1 MAKTIMVS
9 EEAYELLVKFKL
21 PGESF
26 SEAIKRAL
34 KGSKS
39 IASIAGSKTVS
50 KEEWAKAEEAFKDQ
64 AVLDELRKKVL
75 IELLKPT

>member
-1 MAKTIMVS
+1 MVS
-9 EEAYELLVKFKL
+9 EEAYELLTKFKL

-34 KGSKS
+34 KGSRN
-39 IASIAGSKTVS
+39 IASLAGSKTVNRE
-50 KEEWAKAEEAFKDQ
+50 KWAKVEEAFKDQ
-64 AVLDELRKKVL
+64 VVLDELRKRVL